1 MSLILHN
8 FFRSSA
14 SVRVRAALHL
24 KGVAYKHQS
33 YVLRE
38 QQHKKAEFLGLNPQG
53 LVPALQLADGTV
65 LTQSLAIMEYLDDA
79 YPQHP
84 LVPGDPLDKAWV
96 KSLAYN
102 LACDLHPL
110 NNLRVLQY
118 LGKELS
124 QSEDRVNTWFLHWVQ
139 ETFTGLEQQL
149 ATDRRR
155 GKFCFG
161 DQPGLADIC
170 LFAQVANNRRFNV
183 DMVPY
188 PIIAGI
194 YEQCLQLLAFVDALP
209 ENHPHAS

>member
-24 KGVAYKHQS
+24 KGVEYEHRS

-38 QQHKKAEFLGLNPQG
+38 QQHKQAEFLRLNPQG
-53 LVPALQLADGTV
+53 LVPALELDDGTII
-65 LTQSLAIMEYLDDA
+65 TQSLAIIEYLDDA

-84 LVPGDPLDKAWV
+84 LVPSGTLDKAWV
-96 KSLAYN
+96 KSLAFN

-118 LGKELS
+118 LGKELGH
-124 QSEDRVNTWFLHWVQ
+124 SEVQVTSWFRHWVK
-139 ETFTGLEQQL
+139 ETFTGLEHQL
-149 ATDRRR
+149 TKDSRR
-155 GKFCFG
+155 GTFCHG
-161 DQPGLADIC
+161 DQAGLADIC
-170 LFAQVANNRRFNV
+170 LFAQVANNRRFDV
-183 DMVPY
+183 DMKPY
-188 PIIAGI
+188 PLIAGI
-194 YEQCLQLLAFVDALP
+194 YDQCLQLSEFVDALP